1 MTYVYTTDSCDLS
14 RKSACSCILE
24 TQRGRMNGVG
34 DLFRRIEGDGWLV
47 VADRLPS
54 MEGEFA
60 ALGERVINHV
70 DISYSP
76 FCIFVDEEIEPSTSA
91 FIDDIDALFGV
102 SVERLRLSEAQYV
115 ETAQPGLYILS
126 GGTESDWINVLGTS
140 LFGEALKKAL
150 LEGALIIAVNAAAS
164 ALGSWVLERE
174 GPSAVEGLNWLPGAI
189 VLPWLDDPANS
200 DHVRSLL
207 SLNDQLYALGIADGK
222 MFAFGP
228 EGQVEIWGNDAPTL
242 VLGVGWR

>member
-1 MTYVYTTDSCDLS
+1 MTFVYTTDTCDLN
-14 RKSACSCILE
+14 RISACSCIQEVL
-24 TQRGRMNGVG
+24 RGRMSGIG
-34 DLFRRIEGDGWLV
+34 DMFRRIEGDGWLV

-54 MEGEFA
+54 LEGEFA
-60 ALGERVINHV
+60 VLGERVLNHV

-91 FIDDIDALFGV
+91 FLDDIEALLGV
-102 SVERLRLSEAQYV
+102 SVERLRLSKALYV

-126 GGTESDWINVLGTS
+126 GGTGPDWINVLGTS
-140 LFGEALKKAL
+140 LFGEAMKKAL

-164 ALGSWVLERE
+164 ALGSWVLER
-174 GPSAVEGLNWLPGAI
+174 GGKSAVEGLNWLPGAI

-200 DHVRSLL
+200 DRVRSLL
-207 SLNDQLYALGIADGK
+207 SQSDQLYALGIADGK

>member
-1 MTYVYTTDSCDLS
+1 MS
-14 RKSACSCILE
+14 
-24 TQRGRMNGVG
+24 GVG
-34 DLFRRIEGDGWLV
+34 EMFRRIEGDGWLV

-54 MEGEFA
+54 LEGEFA

-76 FCIFVDEEIEPSTSA
+76 FCIFVEEEIEPSTSA
-91 FIDDIDALFGV
+91 FIDDIEVLLGV

-115 ETAQPGLYILS
+115 ETAQPGLFILS
-126 GGTESDWINVLGTS
+126 GGTGPDWINVLGTS
-140 LFGEALKKAL
+140 LFGEAMKKAL

-164 ALGSWVLERE
+164 VLGSWVLER
-174 GPSAVEGLNWLPGAI
+174 GGQSAVEGLNWLPGAI

-200 DHVRSLL
+200 DRVRSLL
-207 SLNDQLYALGIADGK
+207 SLPDQLYALGIVDGK

-228 EGQVEIWGNDAPTL
+228 EGQVENWGNDAPTL
-242 VLGVGWR
+242 VLGAGWR